1 MLSAL
6 NGQPEVT
13 THIRTA
19 IEVGDITKDEV
30 QEMLLHV
37 VAYCCTRT
45 AIDAFRT
52 AKE

>member
-13 THIRTA
+13 THIRAA